1 MSELSFRE
9 ARREDLP
16 AIIAMLADDG
26 LGGTRET
33 PLPEG
38 VDPVYET
45 AFDELATQ
53 SGNRLIV
60 AERDG
65 ALVGTMQLVI
75 IPGLS
80 RHGARRAQIEA
91 VRVARPVRG
100 QGIGDALLRHAIDEA
115 RAAGCALVQLTSD
128 KRRGR
133 AHIFYERVGFVA
145 THVGFKMALK

>member
-9 ARREDLP
+9 ARREDIP

-26 LGGTRET
+26 LGGNREN
-33 PLPEG
+33 PQDEG
-38 VDPVYET
+38 IDPAYET
-45 AFDELATQ
+45 AFDELTAQ

-60 AERDG
+60 AEKDG

-80 RHGARRAQIEA
+80 RHGAKRAQIEA
-91 VRVARPVRG
+91 VRTARPMRG

-115 RAAGCALVQLTSD
+115 RKAGCTLVQLTSD

-145 THVGFKMALK
+145 THVGFKMELK